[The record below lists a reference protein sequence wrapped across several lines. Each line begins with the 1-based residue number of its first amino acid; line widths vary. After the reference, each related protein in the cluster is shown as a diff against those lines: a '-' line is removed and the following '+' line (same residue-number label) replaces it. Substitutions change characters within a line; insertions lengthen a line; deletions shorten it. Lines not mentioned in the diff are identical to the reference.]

1 MICSLSE
8 LRQKEVIDITEG
20 IKIGFVDDIEIDTE
34 TASVIALVVYGRP
47 RFLGLFGR
55 DEDMIIHCDEI
66 SVIGRD
72 TILIK
77 PRKPSEVT
85 KKSSFSIESLCK

>member
-34 TASVIALVVYGRP
+34 TSSVIALVVYGRP
-47 RFLGLFGR
+47 RFLGIFGR

-77 PRKPSEVT
+77 PRKPREVT